1 VPMLFLQEGTGTSSR
16 RNPFISNVRLRLLV
30 TLAFSSSALASSLS
44 LALSLRPRFRLS
56 QSTDEVSLLTLLW
69 RGSFSHPHTIC
80 RLRDPLTALLTSRS
94 VKCNLSSLLSPP
106 PVLHVGVRPRLQG
119 SLINCYVTSVHCTT
133 LIPRGRHLKG
143 SLIRSPTTRE
153 TLVPHRLTH
162 AHQRGPPCHAPSVA
176 VTR

>member
-1 VPMLFLQEGTGTSSR
+1 MLFLQEGTGTSSR
-16 RNPFISNVRLRLLV
+16 RNPFISNVRCRLLV
-30 TLAFSSSALASSLS
+30 LSGLFFVCAFVLACACVLAFDG
-44 LALSLRPRFRLS
+44 
-56 QSTDEVSLLTLLW
+56 QSTDEVSILTLLC
-69 RGSFSHPHTIC
+69 RGSFSHPHDIC